1 MWKRL
6 FFHFLLLLSVQMAI
20 AQSTRY
26 EYWTDNDYD
35 GRTIATTV
43 QMSVPLELDVSTM
56 PTGLHYFNFRAQDE
70 SGQWGGLSRYLFFL
84 KDSEKGTARYEYW
97 LDNDYAERKTV
108 NGTPSSSP
116 ISIDLNTLSPGLH
129 YFNFRTQGSS
139 GQWGALSRYMFYLR
153 DSEKEAARYEYW
165 LDNDYAGRKTIN
177 GTPSSSPIS
186 IDLNTLSPGLH
197 YFNFRTQGSS
207 GQWGALSRYLFF
219 LKEDISRFA
228 GIEYWIDSDKK
239 MKGTQQVADGKV
251 MITVDLSDLP
261 EGKHD
266 FYIHGRSQ
274 NGHTLPIDQ
283 YEFTLSEQPVVE
295 TPVITHDGDII
306 TITSATADATIYY
319 TTDGSTPDEKAQKYE
334 APFTVEHNCLVKA
347 IGIRKGHINSAVA
360 QLSVNWFK
368 VADVVIVPVGT
379 MVVITTATKGAEIH
393 YTSDGSTP
401 TAESELYTEPLSFD
415 HDVTVKAIGI
425 KANWNDSKVTSYEY
439 KVAALTV
446 ATPTFALE
454 NNVLTITTATE
465 GAAIYYTTDGS
476 EPTTESTLYTAPI
489 TLTGNCMVKAFAVK
503 EGRYDSPIAEY
514 PVNWFKVADVVFSVS
529 GLQLAMATET
539 EGATI
544 RYTTDG
550 TLPSAEVGTE
560 YTAPIEVA
568 SLGDD
573 CTVQAFAMKAN
584 FSQSEVTVFEY
595 HRVNY
600 VTATPSIDFH
610 EADSTVTISCATEGA
625 AIHYTLD
632 GSEPTVESPAYTS
645 PFNPMRNCTVKAI
658 ATADGRFASTITE
671 LVVDGYRVLPVMF
684 TFDGKRL
691 TLATVTDRAD
701 IHYTIDGSDPTEGST
716 AYTVPILIEST
727 ATTVRA
733 IAIREGW
740 TDSYVS
746 TWSANQ
752 TSAPSFTENRADST
766 LAILCT
772 TEWATIHYTTD
783 GSEPT
788 EASTIYT
795 YPITLT
801 GNCTIKAMATSDGL
815 LPSET
820 SVYEVNWF
828 ETATP
833 TFAVNEYTLT
843 ISTETKG
850 AAIHYT
856 MDGTEPTEESALYT
870 APITLTQDCT
880 VKAIAVKEGYHNSG
894 VAIYTA
900 DWVDLKKRLLDEI
913 TQCTIILHDL
923 IARLQEK
930 ATVEEAPYLYSFAD
944 HIAESITDTE
954 DKLFHSWTLE
964 ELKNCADDI
973 ENIRIM
979 LEQLAMDI
987 EAYGSSLGTTA
998 TPVMALN
1005 HATGT
1010 LTITCATAGSIIY
1023 YIIGDG
1029 ATQAYNGTVTLTDN
1043 STVRA
1048 WATTDGY
1055 DDSAEAALK
1064 PIQNGTANGQTFR
1077 ISGAVTAQE
1086 LLFLRNV
1093 MGGQVE
1099 HLDMADATLTDGGLA
1114 DEAFRGM
1121 GLLTAQLPKSVGTVG
1136 SRLFNGCRRLAA
1148 VVWNAP
1154 TDITATALEGI
1165 GNPNLLLYVGSETT
1179 GRNAGVRNRI
1189 VNGTAKEITL
1199 SDPTATSAS
1208 DCNFFCPV
1216 AFTANHIS
1224 YSHIYTQQTGMDGN
1238 SRGWETLALPFDV
1251 KQVEHRVKGAV
1262 VPFGNS
1268 LAAPHFWL
1276 YSLGNTG
1283 WVTATTIAANSP
1295 YIIAMPQHPDYAEQ
1309 YCLGGDSIVFSAT
1322 NAAVPAT
1329 APQQATAGAKTL
1341 HANFTAQAASDDIF
1355 AINIGDPYD
1364 DTHPEGSIFLS
1375 ARRAVRPFEAY
1386 TTTTASGVRFIEL
1399 FDDEADGIIEME
1411 SGRLKIDATVYDL
1424 QGRKQNSDASLK
1436 KGIYIIGGQKTIIRK

>member
-26 EYWTDNDYD
+26 EYWTDNDFD

-97 LDNDYAERKTV
+97 LDNDYAECKTVNGTPSSSPISIDLNTLSPGLHYFNFRTQGSSGQWGALSRYLFYLRDSEKEAARYEYWLDNDYAECKTVNGTPSSSPISIDLNTLSPGLHYFNFRTQGSSGQWGALSRYLFYLRDSEKEAARYEYWLDNDYAECKTV

-139 GQWGALSRYMFYLR
+139 GQWGALSRYM
-153 DSEKEAARYEYW
+153 
-165 LDNDYAGRKTIN
+165 
-177 GTPSSSPIS
+177 
-186 IDLNTLSPGLH
+186 
-197 YFNFRTQGSS
+197 
-207 GQWGALSRYLFF
+207 FF

-261 EGKHD
+261 EGKHNL
-266 FYIHGRSQ
+266 YIHGRSQ
-274 NGHTLPIDQ
+274 NGYTSPIDK

-360 QLSVNWFK
+360 QL
-368 VADVVIVPVGT
+368 
-379 MVVITTATKGAEIH
+379 
-393 YTSDGSTP
+393 
-401 TAESELYTEPLSFD
+401 
-415 HDVTVKAIGI
+415 
-425 KANWNDSKVTSYEY
+425 
-439 KVAALTV
+439 
-446 ATPTFALE
+446 
-454 NNVLTITTATE
+454 
-465 GAAIYYTTDGS
+465 
-476 EPTTESTLYTAPI
+476 
-489 TLTGNCMVKAFAVK
+489 
-503 EGRYDSPIAEY
+503 

-560 YTAPIEVA
+560 YTVPIEVA

-573 CTVQAFAMKAN
+573 CTVQAVAMKEG
-584 FSQSEVTVFEY
+584 FTPSEVTVFEY

-632 GSEPTVESPAYTS
+632 GSEPTVESPTYTS

-671 LVVDGYRVLPVMF
+671 LVVGSYRVLPVMF
-684 TFDGKRL
+684 TFDGKHL
-691 TLATVTDRAD
+691 TLATVTDGAD
-701 IHYTIDGSDPTEGST
+701 IHYTIDGSDPTEEST

-801 GNCTIKAMATSDGL
+801 GNCTVKAMATSDGL

-833 TFAVNEYTLT
+833 TFAVEEYTLT

-870 APITLTQDCT
+870 VPITLTQDCT
-880 VKAIAVKEGYHNSG
+880 VKAIAVKEGYHYSG
-894 VAIYTA
+894 VATYTA
-900 DWVDLKKRLLDEI
+900 DWVDLKKRLLDDI
-913 TQCTIILHDL
+913 MVCMINLDDL
-923 IARLQEK
+923 TARLKAK
-930 ATVEEAPYLYSFAD
+930 ATVEEAPYLYNL
-944 HIAESITDTE
+944 AEDINHLISDTDN
-954 DKLFHSWTLE
+954 KLFHSWTLE
-964 ELKNCADDI
+964 ELKDCADDI

-987 EAYGSSLGTTA
+987 DAYGSSLGTTA

-1005 HATGT
+1005 HTTGT

-1029 ATQAYNGTVTLTDN
+1029 ERQAYNGTVTLTDN

-1055 DDSAEAALK
+1055 DDSAEATLK

-1148 VVWNAP
+1148 IVWNAT

-1165 GNPNLLLYVGSETT
+1165 GHPNLLLYVGSEAT
-1179 GRNAGVRNRI
+1179 GSNAGVRNRI
-1189 VNGTAKEITL
+1189 VNGTAQEITL
-1199 SDPTATSAS
+1199 SDPTARSAS
-1208 DCNFFCPV
+1208 DCNFFCPI

-1224 YSHIYTQQTGMDGN
+1224 YGHIYTQQTGMDGK
-1238 SRGWETLALPFDV
+1238 SRGWESLALPFDV
-1251 KQVEHRVKGAV
+1251 QQVEHRVKGTVA
-1262 VPFGNS
+1262 PFGSS
-1268 LAAPHFWL
+1268 LDAPHFWL
-1276 YSLGNTG
+1276 YELDGTG
-1283 WVTATTIAANSP
+1283 FATATEIKANRP
-1295 YIIAMPQHPDYAEQ
+1295 YIIAMPQHPDYAAK
-1309 YCLGGDSIVFSAT
+1309 YCLGGDSITFSAA
-1322 NAAVPAT
+1322 NAAVPVT

-1355 AINIGDPYD
+1355 AINISDPYD

-1386 TTTTASGVRFIEL
+1386 ATTTASGVRFIEL
-1399 FDDEADGIIEME
+1399 FDDEADGIMEME